1 MKPALLWTP
10 RAQEDLLE
18 IYVTIG
24 MDSPAAAERML
35 TALEKQAEQLR
46 IYPRI
51 GVRRPEIAPSA
62 RMLVE
67 APYLILYE
75 LHPDSDEGSV
85 RQIEI
90 VRVVH
95 GHRDLTNLEL
105 PSKFRPE

>member
-75 LHPDSDEGSV
+75 LSGQRRRLCTPNRDRSSRSRSPRPD
-85 RQIEI
+85 
-90 VRVVH
+90 
-95 GHRDLTNLEL
+95 
-105 PSKFRPE
+105 PSRTSE